1 MDVKMR
7 KANDIQKKKK
17 KRIQLGNIQ
26 DKRQTN
32 DYTERRR
39 NEKHNKTNLGG
50 LRRLQLPNSF
60 LLFLSRENPLLGM
73 ISTSDNP
80 PDLISPLPT
89 RITSTGTFVG
99 EWIGLFVFFLD
110 GNAQV

>member
-1 MDVKMR
+1 MR
-7 KANDIQKKKK
+7 KAIDIQKKR

-26 DKRQTN
+26 NKRQTN

-39 NEKHNKTNLGG
+39 NEKHNKTNLGDSG
-50 LRRLQLPNSF
+50 DYNYRILSSSF
-60 LLFLSRENPLLGM
+60 CQGRYPLLGM

-80 PDLISPLPT
+80 PDLIGPLPT
-89 RITSTGTFVG
+89 RITSTGTFIG

>member
-1 MDVKMR
+1 MYKKNKTNSIGEYTEQETDKR
-7 KANDIQKKKK
+7 LYRKKK
-17 KRIQLGNIQ
+17 KRETQQNKSGGTQEITI
-26 DKRQTN
+26 
-32 DYTERRR
+32 TEFF
-39 NEKHNKTNLGG
+39 
-50 LRRLQLPNSF
+50 PP
-60 LLFLSRENPLLGM
+60 LFVKGDNPLLGM

-89 RITSTGTFVG
+89 RITSTGTFIG